1 MLKSFVKFALI
12 IMVTMVVTYFIAGLV
27 ARFVLGGDEFYPP
40 SPTAISYLRDPAG
53 PGMALVIWP
62 AQALRG
68 LLFALVL
75 FPLRKRF
82 MELGVW
88 AGGLVFAG
96 IIFVVGFVAASG
108 GMIEHFVWFTEYPA
122 RFALITFIEILV
134 QVGIMGPWTVNWMK
148 RAGLDKELS
157 TWSVPQMAQ
166 VAHSPK

>member
-1 MLKSFVKFALI
+1 MFKSFVKFALI
-12 IMVTMVVTYFIAGLV
+12 VMVTMVVTYFIAGLV

-53 PGMALVIWP
+53 PGMALIIWP

-68 LLFALVL
+68 LLFAIIL

-88 AGGLVFAG
+88 SGGFVFAG

-108 GMIEHFVWFTEYPA
+108 GMIEHFVWFTEYPSK
-122 RFALITFIEILV
+122 FALITFIEILI
-134 QVGIMGPWTVNWMK
+134 QVAIMGPWAVKWMK
-148 RAGLDKELS
+148 QAALDKELS
-157 TWSVPQMAQ
+157 TLSMPHTVQA
-166 VAHSPK
+166 AHSSK

>member
-1 MLKSFVKFALI
+1 MFKSLVKFAWI
-12 IMVTMVVTYFIAGLV
+12 VMVTMVVTYFIAGLV
-27 ARFVLGGDEFYPP
+27 ARFVLAGDEFYPP

-53 PGMALVIWP
+53 PGMALIIWP

-88 AGGLVFAG
+88 GGGFVFAG
-96 IIFVVGFVAASG
+96 IIFVVGYVAASG

-122 RFALITFIEILV
+122 KFALITFIEILI
-134 QVGIMGPWTVNWMK
+134 QVGIMGPWTVKWMK
-148 RAGLDKELS
+148 QAAVDKELS
-157 TWSVPQMAQ
+157 TGTVPHAVQA
-166 VAHSPK
+166 ARG

>member
-1 MLKSFVKFALI
+1 MFKSFVKFALI
-12 IMVTMVVTYFIAGLV
+12 VMVTMVVSYFIAGLV
-27 ARFVLGGDEFYPP
+27 ARFALGGDEFYPP

-88 AGGLVFAG
+88 RGGFVFGG

-108 GMIEHFVWFTEYPA
+108 GMIEHFVWFTEYPV
-122 RFALITFIEILV
+122 RFALITFIEILI
-134 QVGIMGPWTVNWMK
+134 QVAIMGPWAVSWMK
-148 RAGLDKELS
+148 RAHVEGETVRPVLS
-157 TWSVPQMAQ
+157 QTIPAVSNSQ
-166 VAHSPK
+166 